1 MRLAVLGIGNVL
13 VGDDGFGPYVVK
25 TFQAR
30 YAVASNV
37 DVVDAGTPGGDLV
50 PLLAGY
56 DAVILVDTVRAEAEP
71 GSIRTYSGE
80 EILSHPLP
88 SRTSPH
94 DPGLANTLLLLQV
107 ARTGPAR
114 IVLIGAVP
122 ASLATGTGLSHAL
135 QGAVPEA
142 LECICAELAA
152 LGAPATLR
160 AEPLEAEIWWER
172 QGKG

>member
-94 DPGLANTLLLLQV
+94 
-107 ARTGPAR
+107 
-114 IVLIGAVP
+114 
-122 ASLATGTGLSHAL
+122 
-135 QGAVPEA
+135 
-142 LECICAELAA
+142 
-152 LGAPATLR
+152 
-160 AEPLEAEIWWER
+160 
-172 QGKG
+172 